1 MGFSH
6 LIVLFVVLSAAQQ
19 PAPPPG
25 LPQAMARLQA
35 QDPAGA
41 LAIAE
46 QVVAREPSNARAW
59 RVLGIAAKG
68 TKDLDRALAAFQK
81 SVEIEPANPAGFYN
95 TGCIYALKSDR
106 DSAFESLGKAKATRK
121 IDMTQIQT
129 DPDLAS
135 LRDDPRFTALLPTA
149 ADFAAPFVEDV
160 KILREWDGEAV
171 NDQFG
176 WIARPIGDV
185 DRDGITD
192 IVTSAPGTAGPG
204 TQGPGTQGPGTQG
217 PGTQGPGTQGPGT
230 AAGHIYVYSTKTG
243 KLLWKA
249 DGTGNDQLGTGVE
262 GAGDTNKDGI
272 PDVIASAPGSGHAY
286 VYSGRDG
293 HVLFTM
299 TAEKTSDN
307 FGAHASGAGDVNGDG
322 HDDVIV
328 GAPLNGANGAGA
340 GRAYVYSGKDGKL
353 LLTLTGEHAGDG
365 FGAAVAGGKRGRRVF
380 LIVGAPSAGAS
391 HHGRSYVYT
400 SLTQTPAFVIDS
412 DETGAAL
419 GAMFLSVLGDTDGDK
434 IPDIYA
440 SDFSNSA
447 KGPSTGRV
455 YVHSGKDGHRLLTL
469 TGEGAGEGFG
479 IGPANAGDVN
489 HDGHEDLI
497 VGAWQYGGAAAS
509 GGRAYLY
516 SGKDGTLLKTYTGKI
531 PGETFG
537 FDAVGIGDIDGD
549 GTIDLLITSA
559 WSGIKGF
566 HSGRMF
572 VISSGVR

>member
-1 MGFSH
+1 MRLSH
-6 LIVLFVVLSAAQQ
+6 ALIVVIGVLCHGQP

-46 QVVAREPSNARAW
+46 QIVAREPGNARAW
-59 RVLGIAAKG
+59 RVLGVAAKG
-68 TKDLDRALAAFQK
+68 TKDLDRAMAAFRK
-81 SVEIEPANPAGFYN
+81 SLELEPANSTALYN
-95 TGCIYALKSDR
+95 IGVVYALKSDR
-106 DSAFESLGKAKATRK
+106 DRAFEWLGKAKATHR
-121 IDMTQIQT
+121 IDMTQIQP
-129 DPDLAS
+129 DADLAS
-135 LRDDPRFTALLPTA
+135 LRDDPRFAALLPVP

-160 KILREWDGEAV
+160 KILREWDGEAM

-185 DRDGITD
+185 DGDGITD
-192 IVTSAPGTAGPG
+192 IVTSAPGTPGPG
-204 TQGPGTQGPGTQG
+204 TTAPGRV
-217 PGTQGPGTQGPGT
+217 
-230 AAGHIYVYSTKTG
+230 YLYSTKTG
-243 KLLWKA
+243 KLLWKV
-249 DGTGNDQLGTGVE
+249 DGTGNDRLGTGVE
-262 GAGDTNKDGI
+262 GAGDTNKDGV
-272 PDVIASAPGSGHAY
+272 PDLIASAPGAGHAY
-286 VYSGRDG
+286 VYSGKDG

-299 TAEKTSDN
+299 TAEDPADN
-307 FGAHASGAGDVNGDG
+307 FGAHASGVGDVNGDG
-322 HDDVIV
+322 YDDVIV
-328 GAPLNGANGAGA
+328 GAPRNAATGAGT
-340 GRAYVYSGKDGKL
+340 GRAYVYSGKDGKV
-353 LLTLTGEHAGDG
+353 LLTLSGEHAGDG
-365 FGAAVAGGKRGRRVF
+365 FGAAVAGGRRGSRVF
-380 LIVGAPSAGAS
+380 LIVGAPGAGGTHS
-391 HHGRSYVYT
+391 GRSYVYT

-419 GAMFLSVLGDTDGDK
+419 GGMFLSVLGDADGDR

-440 SDFSNSA
+440 SDFTNSA
-447 KGPSTGRV
+447 KGPSTGRI

-497 VGAWQYGGAAAS
+497 VGAWQYAGAAPS

-516 SGKDGTLLKTYTGKI
+516 SGKDGALLKTYTGKI
-531 PGETFG
+531 AGETFG
-537 FDAVGIGDIDGD
+537 FDAVGVGDIDGD

-566 HSGRMF
+566 HAGRMF

>member
-1 MGFSH
+1 MRLSH
-6 LIVLFVVLSAAQQ
+6 ALILVIGVFCQGQ
-19 PAPPPG
+19 PPAPPPG

-46 QVVAREPSNARAW
+46 QIIAREPGNARAW
-59 RVLGIAAKG
+59 RVLGVAAKG
-68 TKDLDRALAAFQK
+68 TKDLDRAMAAFRK
-81 SVEIEPANPAGFYN
+81 SLELDHANSTALYN
-95 TGCIYALKSDR
+95 IGVVYALKSDR
-106 DSAFESLGKAKATRK
+106 DRAFEWLGKAKATHK
-121 IDMTQIQT
+121 IDMTQIQP
-129 DPDLAS
+129 DADLAS
-135 LRDDPRFTALLPTA
+135 LHDDPRFAALLPVP

-160 KILREWDGEAV
+160 KILREWDGEAM

-185 DRDGITD
+185 DGDSITD
-192 IVTSAPGTAGPG
+192 IVTSAPGTPGPG
-204 TQGPGTQGPGTQG
+204 TTAPGRV
-217 PGTQGPGTQGPGT
+217 
-230 AAGHIYVYSTKTG
+230 YLYSTKTG
-243 KLLWKA
+243 KLLWKV
-249 DGTGNDQLGTGVE
+249 DGTGNDRLGTGVE
-262 GAGDTNKDGI
+262 GAGDTNKDGV
-272 PDVIASAPGSGHAY
+272 PDVIASAPGTGHGY
-286 VYSGRDG
+286 VYSGKDG

-299 TAEKTSDN
+299 TAEDPADN

-322 HDDVIV
+322 YDDVIV
-328 GAPLNGANGAGA
+328 GAPRNAATGAGA
-340 GRAYVYSGKDGKL
+340 GRAYVYSGKDGKV
-353 LLTLTGEHAGDG
+353 LLTLSGEHAGDG
-365 FGAAVAGGKRGRRVF
+365 FGAAVAGGRRGSRVF
-380 LIVGAPSAGAS
+380 LIVGAPGAGAAHS
-391 HHGRSYVYT
+391 GRSYVYT

-412 DETGAAL
+412 DKTGAAL
-419 GAMFLSVLGDTDGDK
+419 GGMFLSVLGDADGDR

-440 SDFSNSA
+440 SDFTNSA
-447 KGPSTGRV
+447 KGPSTGRI

-497 VGAWQYGGAAAS
+497 VGAWQYAGVAPS

-516 SGKDGTLLKTYTGKI
+516 SGKDGALLKTYTGKI
-531 PGETFG
+531 AGETFG
-537 FDAVGIGDIDGD
+537 FDAVGVGDIDGD

-572 VISSGVR
+572 VISSGMR